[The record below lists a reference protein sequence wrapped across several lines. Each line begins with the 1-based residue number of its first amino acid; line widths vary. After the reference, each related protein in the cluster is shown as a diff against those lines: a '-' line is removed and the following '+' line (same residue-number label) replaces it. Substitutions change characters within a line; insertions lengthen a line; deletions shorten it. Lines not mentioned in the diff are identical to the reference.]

1 MVSLKKQKKKKKD
14 CKKFFYSSNAF
25 IHMPLEIFRT
35 SFALKGV
42 FLFFGKKYK
51 KPEFYT
57 QVFLYKY
64 VISLILG
71 S

>member
-1 MVSLKKQKKKKKD
+1 MATFGLPQKTNRQKKKKKD

-42 FLFFGKKYK
+42 FLFFWQKIPSFPVWWQK
-51 KPEFYT
+51 FT
-57 QVFLYKY
+57 F
-64 VISLILG
+64 
-71 S
+71 